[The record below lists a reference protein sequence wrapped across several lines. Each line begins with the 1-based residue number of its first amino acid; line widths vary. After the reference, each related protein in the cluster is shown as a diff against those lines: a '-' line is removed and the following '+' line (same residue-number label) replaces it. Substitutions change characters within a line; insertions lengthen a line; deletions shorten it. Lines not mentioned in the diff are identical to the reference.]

1 MKQGQR
7 SRFTIY
13 NASAGSGK
21 TYTLVKKYLAALFAA
36 PRDDHYTHMLAI
48 TFTNRAVAEMKQRIV
63 STLYEFSRPEILK
76 GPSPLFT
83 ELLEETA
90 TSAQKLHEKAQ
101 RVLTGLLHNYSAFNV
116 ETIDSFN
123 HRIIRT
129 FARDL
134 KLPQNFEVSL
144 EQYELLT
151 KAVGQL
157 VARAGTQPEITKVLV
172 NFALSK
178 TDEDKSWDIARDI
191 TAASKIIFDET
202 ETEHLAKLS
211 GKSLQDFTDFK
222 SQLYKK
228 AAALKKEIVRS
239 ANEVLGAL
247 TKKAVPLGV
256 FSRGALPKHFQKLS
270 ASIFDVY
277 TNTLQQHLETG
288 GNKLYVKTTPPAVA
302 QCIDAL
308 TPFLL
313 ERYIAIKRN
322 VFKHKLLDNVLK
334 NLTPLSVINL
344 VQREIEIIKEDENI
358 LPISEFNTLIN
369 NELKQ
374 QPVPFIYERLG
385 EKYHHFFIDEF
396 QDTSAMQWQNLLPL
410 IDNALAQQHA
420 PNVLG
425 SLLLVGDAKQSIYR
439 WRGGLPEQFMGL
451 YGGARPFPA
460 VAQTVE
466 DLSTNWRS
474 YDQIV
479 NFNNGFFSFLS
490 SQFQNAVHSQL
501 YQMGSAQKPNAKKG
515 GHVQLQFITSGNKEA
530 AHQMYAE
537 TVLETIHT
545 LKQKG
550 FALAEMCVIT
560 RTRKDG
566 TVLANALLGAGVNI
580 TSS

>member
-202 ETEHLAKLS
+202 E
-211 GKSLQDFTDFK
+211 
-222 SQLYKK
+222 
-228 AAALKKEIVRS
+228 
-239 ANEVLGAL
+239 
-247 TKKAVPLGV
+247 
-256 FSRGALPKHFQKLS
+256 
-270 ASIFDVY
+270 
-277 TNTLQQHLETG
+277 
-288 GNKLYVKTTPPAVA
+288 
-302 QCIDAL
+302 
-308 TPFLL
+308 
-313 ERYIAIKRN
+313 
-322 VFKHKLLDNVLK
+322 
-334 NLTPLSVINL
+334 
-344 VQREIEIIKEDENI
+344 
-358 LPISEFNTLIN
+358 
-369 NELKQ
+369 
-374 QPVPFIYERLG
+374 
-385 EKYHHFFIDEF
+385 
-396 QDTSAMQWQNLLPL
+396 
-410 IDNALAQQHA
+410 
-420 PNVLG
+420 
-425 SLLLVGDAKQSIYR
+425 
-439 WRGGLPEQFMGL
+439 
-451 YGGARPFPA
+451 
-460 VAQTVE
+460 
-466 DLSTNWRS
+466 
-474 YDQIV
+474 
-479 NFNNGFFSFLS
+479 
-490 SQFQNAVHSQL
+490 
-501 YQMGSAQKPNAKKG
+501 
-515 GHVQLQFITSGNKEA
+515 
-530 AHQMYAE
+530 
-537 TVLETIHT
+537 
-545 LKQKG
+545 
-550 FALAEMCVIT
+550 
-560 RTRKDG
+560 
-566 TVLANALLGAGVNI
+566 
-580 TSS
+580 